1 MATKELMTRIQS
13 KISTLAEW
21 KSVESTFK
29 PLRGEIC
36 IAEIPSG
43 DPTATSAPTCLI
55 KIGNGTDFFKDLTWL
70 SARSADVQNFLK
82 VDSEGNAWTQ
92 SAFEAW
98 IKSLVTIDD
107 VDTSAFATVTALN
120 EVKGTADKNKTD
132 LAELTTKVGTLETT
146 HGTDKTALETAI
158 AAAKKAGDDAQAD
171 LNAYKTS
178 NDAAVGQALTDAKAY
193 TDTLA
198 NGAVKTNTENIG
210 KNATAIA
217 TLRTDIQTGESIN
230 DFKAVETALD
240 GKQAVGDYA
249 TKSEAQGY
257 ADAKDEAIAEAK
269 KAGTDAAAA
278 VTALENGKVKDN
290 ADAISELQTAVENLG
305 GASAETYET
314 KTDAAQK
321 FVDAK
326 AYTDELANG
335 QVKANKEAI
344 EKLNGDAT
352 IEGSV
357 DQKVAD
363 AINDFA
369 TKVTGDNNTY
379 DTFKELVDYIGNHG
393 GEAAE
398 MGAAIDALETKVG
411 EKSVKT
417 QIEEAIAA
425 ENLDQYATD
434 GDLSALSGT
443 VSDMD
448 AAYKA
453 ADKALGERIDGVVT
467 RVGTLETEMDTA
479 EGKIGT
485 LETKMATIE
494 ENAEK
499 NIIEVVKV
507 NGQALTPD
515 ANRAVDVTV
524 PTGALASKDKVSK
537 DDLGD
542 ALKTELNAKA
552 TEADLTL
559 AEGRISQNETDI
571 DALQADSHTHGN
583 KALLDTYTQTEA
595 NLADAVAKKH
605 AHDNADVLNGITA
618 DNITTWNTV
627 TSKAAQSDLNAATG
641 RIDALEDRI
650 GFDGDVLIF
659 NCGSATVNAENY

>member
-13 KISTLAEW
+13 KIATLAEW
-21 KSVESTFK
+21 KAVEETFK

-36 IAEIPSG
+36 IAEVES
-43 DPTATSAPTCLI
+43 DPIASTAPTMLI
-55 KIGNGTDFFKDLTWL
+55 KVGDGKTFFKDLTWL
-70 SARSADVQNFLK
+70 SARAADVQSFLK
-82 VDSEGNAWTQ
+82 LDKDGNAWTK
-92 SAFEAW
+92 SNFEAW

-107 VDTSAFATVTALN
+107 VDTSAFALKT
-120 EVKGTADKNKTD
+120 EVQEVSGVANQNKTD
-132 LAELTTKVGTLETT
+132 IAELRTDLGELESA
-146 HGTDKTALETAI
+146 HSADKTALEGAI
-158 AAAKKAGDDAQAD
+158 ATAKAAGDNAQSD
-171 LNAYKTS
+171 LDAYKTS
-178 NDAAVGQALTDAKAY
+178 NNKAVADNLAEAKSYTDALR
-193 TDTLA
+193 D
-198 NGAVKTNTENIG
+198 GAVKTNTENIG
-210 KNATAIA
+210 KNTTAIA
-217 TLRTDIQTGESIN
+217 TLRTDIQTGDSIN
-230 DFKAVETALD
+230 NFKAVEEALA
-240 GKQAVGDYA
+240 GKQAAGDYA

-257 ADAKDEAIAEAK
+257 ANAKDEAIAEAK

-278 VTALENGKVKDN
+278 VTELKNGEVKDN
-290 ADAISELQTAVENLG
+290 ATAISELQTAVENLG
-305 GASAETYET
+305 TNSGNTYET
-314 KTDAAQK
+314 KEDAGKKLQE
-321 FVDAK
+321 AK
-326 AYTDELANG
+326 DYTDDLAEG
-335 QVKANKEAI
+335 AVAANTAAI
-344 EKLNGDAT
+344 EKLNGDANV
-352 IEGSV
+352 EGSV
-357 DQKVAD
+357 DKKVAD

-369 TKVTGDNNTY
+369 TKATDNNTY

-411 EKSVKT
+411 DKSVKT

-453 ADKALGERIDGVVT
+453 ADKAIGERIDGVVT
-467 RVGTLETEMDTA
+467 RVGTLETEMDSA
-479 EGKIGT
+479 EGRLDAIEAHIEKV
-485 LETKMATIE
+485 ETD
-494 ENAEK
+494 AEK

-507 NGQALTPD
+507 NGAALEVD
-515 ANRAVDVTV
+515 ASDRSVNVLV
-524 PTGALASKDKVSK
+524 PTGALAAKDKVSK

-542 ALKTELNAKA
+542 ALKTELDAKA

-595 NLADAVAKKH
+595 DLADAVAQKH
-605 AHDNADVLNGITA
+605 AHANADVLNGITA

-627 TSKAAQSDLNAATG
+627 TEKAKDSDLTAAKK

-650 GFDGDVLIF
+650 GFDGDILIL
-659 NCGSATVNAENY
+659 NCGSSTVNV